1 MAKYLG
7 LPDDGRAEYES
18 KQEGE
23 HKALR
28 IMEEQIQQMPYLT
41 GDQLSTADI
50 SLCAYTHVAE
60 EGGF

>member
-7 LPDDGRAEYES
+7 LPYDRRAEYES

-41 GDQLSTADI
+41 GD
-50 SLCAYTHVAE
+50 
-60 EGGF
+60 